1 MTYQIFVRN
10 THNGGTM
17 AIDVKEDYTLLDI
30 KKMISGR
37 NGSPTERQRIIFGGK
52 ELTDNDN
59 KTISDL
65 GITKETT
72 LQLIYKRPK
81 MPKHPKKFFGGS
93 LNDFILERIDYDTPN
108 SKSVVVIGGC
118 GEANRGGRD
127 SCS

>member
-1 MTYQIFVRN
+1 ML
-10 THNGGTM
+10 
-17 AIDVKEDYTLLDI
+17 KEDYTLLDI

-65 GITKETT
+65 GIKKETT

-81 MPKHPKKFFGGS
+81 MPKRPKNS
-93 LNDFILERIDYDTPN
+93 LEEVSMILYLKE
-108 SKSVVVIGGC
+108 
-118 GEANRGGRD
+118 
-127 SCS
+127 